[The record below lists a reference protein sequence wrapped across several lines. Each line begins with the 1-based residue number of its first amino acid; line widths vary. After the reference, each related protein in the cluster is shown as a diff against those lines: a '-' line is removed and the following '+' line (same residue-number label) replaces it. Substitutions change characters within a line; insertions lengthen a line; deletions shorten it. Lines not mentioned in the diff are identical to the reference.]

1 MKGLGNIAEM
11 MKQAQ
16 KQAQKMQKQM
26 EEIQND
32 LKERVVEAGSGGG
45 MVTVHMNGKQE
56 ILSIKIDPEVVDPKD
71 VQMLED
77 LLLSAVSQAFKKSQ
91 ELYQAEMGKLT
102 GGLNIPGMQ
111 GLLGGGM

>member
-1 MKGLGNIAEM
+1 MKGFGNIAEM

-26 EEIQND
+26 EELQND
-32 LKERVVEAGSGGG
+32 LKERVIEASSGGG

-77 LLLSAVSQAFKKSQ
+77 IGVEHGQ
-91 ELYQAEMGKLT
+91 
-102 GGLNIPGMQ
+102 PV
-111 GLLGGGM
+111 GGGRTHGS

>member
-1 MKGLGNIAEM
+1 MKGFGNIAEM

-26 EEIQND
+26 EELQND
-32 LKERVVEAGSGGG
+32 LKERVVEASSGGG
-45 MVTVHMNGKQE
+45 MVTVHMNGKQD

-77 LLLSAVSQAFKKSQ
+77 LILSAVSQALKKSQ
-91 ELYQAEMGKLT
+91 ELYQSEMGKVS
-102 GGLNIPGMQ
+102 GGINVPGMQ
-111 GLLGGGM
+111 GLFGGM